1 MSTVMLTQSDL
12 RVRDSVL
19 HELMWDSQ
27 VDASA
32 IGVTARNGAV
42 TLTGFIDSYAAKLA
56 AERAAKRVRGVRAV
70 ANDIQ
75 VRLRLEHTDPEIA
88 GDAARSLSARVTL
101 PEKVQAVVH
110 EGHVTLTGS
119 VATLFQ
125 KAIAERAIHDIRGI
139 KGIVNRIEVEAI
151 ASPRDVQR
159 ELVRA
164 LHRDAD
170 INARHIDVT
179 VTGSKVRLTGTV
191 GSWHE
196 REAAEQAALH
206 ATGIDVVD
214 NQIGVRLDEGPSAD
228 SYELC

>member
-19 HELMWDSQ
+19 HELLWDSQ
-27 VDASA
+27 IDASA

-42 TLTGFIDSYAAKLA
+42 TLTGFIDAYSGKLA

-75 VRLRLEHTDPEIA
+75 VRLRLERTDPEIA
-88 GDAARSLSARVTL
+88 GDAARLLNARVTL

-110 EGHVTLTGS
+110 GGHVTLTGS
-119 VATLFQ
+119 VPTLFQ
-125 KAIAERAIHDIRGI
+125 RAIAERAMHDIRGI
-139 KGIVNRIEVEAI
+139 KSVVNRMEVEPI
-151 ASPRDVQR
+151 AAPRDVQR

-170 INARHIDVT
+170 INARGIDVT
-179 VTGSKVRLTGTV
+179 VTGNRVRLTGTV

-196 REAAEQAALH
+196 REAAEQAASH
-206 ATGIDVVD
+206 ATGIAVVD

-228 SYELC
+228 SYEPC

>member
-19 HELMWDSQ
+19 HELMWDSEL
-27 VDASA
+27 DASA

-42 TLTGFIDSYAAKLA
+42 TLTGFIDSYAGKLA
-56 AERAAKRVRGVRAV
+56 SERAAKRVRGVRAV

-75 VRLRLEHTDPEIA
+75 VRLRLERTDPEIA
-88 GDAARSLSARVTL
+88 GDAARSLSTRATL

-119 VATLFQ
+119 VPTLFQ
-125 KAIAERAIHDIRGI
+125 RAIAERAVQHIRGI
-139 KGIVNRIEVEAI
+139 KGIVNRIEIEPI
-151 ASPRDVQR
+151 ASPKDVQR

-170 INARHIDVT
+170 INARSIDVT
-179 VTGSKVRLTGTV
+179 VTGNKVRLTGTV

-196 REAAEQAALH
+196 REAAEQAASH
-206 ATGIDVVD
+206 ATGIAVVD